1 MAVWVPQMSCTLA
14 NILTLQ
20 CLGRSFK
27 CDENQKIKSDPV
39 EQFSR
44 VNIKVIPTSI
54 LPSVECG
61 AISDLALIF
70 SKI

>member
-27 CDENQKIKSDPV
+27 CDENQSDPV
-39 EQFSR
+39 ENSSK